1 MFRIKLLLVLLAIP
15 AIADA
20 QSRYLLRGEI
30 TGGSSLFPPDE
41 FDPSL
46 TWENYG
52 DPPEGYPID
61 YTARLNVGPGDDW
74 SFHFTAMAMDLEET
88 YSVAPPVRP
97 SLEVGP
103 ETLII
108 NHVGGHSFVEWFN
121 MDLNLEAGVGNW
133 SWEQDCPVCD
143 LAYPLP
149 SALATVNSID
159 IAIGDFDD
167 NSLWNID
174 DIDALMAQIA
184 NGSKDLTFDLTDNDL
199 VNGADHIDADD
210 LILVDA
216 AFGITCFIVQYAVN
230 IESQAGGI
238 PIYPIHIPDHGR
250 MVP

>member
-30 TGGSSLFPPDE
+30 TDGSSLFPPDE

-74 SFHFTAMAMDLEET
+74 SFHFTAMAMELEDT
-88 YSVAPPVRP
+88 HSIAPPVRP

-103 ETLII
+103 ETFII
-108 NHVGGHSFVEWFN
+108 NHVGGRVFVEWFN

-143 LAYPLP
+143 LLYPLP
-149 SALATVNSID
+149 SALATVTSID
-159 IAIGDFDD
+159 IAIGDFDN

-174 DIDALMAQIA
+174 DINALMARIA
-184 NGSKDLTFDLTDNDL
+184 NGSKAGHGPT
-199 VNGADHIDADD
+199 
-210 LILVDA
+210 ILWLSIAVGCHLPDRRIRKQQTTGNSITPLAGSGTVA
-216 AFGITCFIVQYAVN
+216 AIASVCCQWRP
-230 IESQAGGI
+230 S
-238 PIYPIHIPDHGR
+238 
-250 MVP
+250 